1 MDGLSDGGDSGFGD
15 AGFGGMGTGFGGG
28 IGDGG
33 LGAGVGFNGDGSFG
47 GLGLGDAFGDA
58 QGVDGLGSLGF
69 GGIALSDIGMPDMG
83 SFGIGSMG
91 LSSDGPSF
99 GQGEGLG
106 SFGFGTPTT
115 DENGMLGKLSGK
127 LLSAIMGHM
136 GIPSM
141 ASQAAIAGLSG
152 KGPVGT
158 VNGAINGT
166 LGMLGS
172 ALGGPLGG
180 LGLSALGGFMG
191 ANSTGPGG
199 QAGPTANGG
208 NSGGS
213 LWDTLPMGLASLY
226 MNNQAGKGVGN
237 MLGGLQAL
245 YSQDSPYAQAMRQQ
259 LARRDAAS
267 GRRSQYGPREVE
279 LQAKLAQ
286 MASGQIPAMTNL
298 MQMQNGI
305 RNTNINT
312 LLQLYKGAGGMSG
325 LKSGFNDLS
334 SGLQGLW
341 NSGITSGL
349 SSGNLP
355 MDMSGFTPQMDNPFQ
370 SIDDGGIGGGIW
382 GG

>member
-1 MDGLSDGGDSGFGD
+1 MDGDGLSDGGI
-15 AGFGGMGTGFGGG
+15 GTGFGGG

-47 GLGLGDAFGDA
+47 GLGLGDGFGDA
-58 QGVDGLGSLGF
+58 GGGIAGLGAPGF
-69 GGIALSDIGMPDMG
+69 GGVALSDFGMPDFG
-83 SFGIGSMG
+83 GFGIGSQG
-91 LSSDGPSF
+91 LSGDATGFGDGM
-99 GQGEGLG
+99 GAGLG
-106 SFGFGTPTT
+106 AFGFGTQAPE
-115 DENGMLGKLSGK
+115 DSGMLGKLSKG
-127 LLSAIMGHM
+127 LLSVVLGHL
-136 GIPSM
+136 GVPSM

-152 KGPVGT
+152 KGPVGVT
-158 VNGAINGT
+158 NGAITGT
-166 LGMLGS
+166 LGMLGT

-180 LGLSALGGFMG
+180 LAANALGGAIG
-191 ANSTGPGG
+191 ANATGPGG

-208 NSGGS
+208 NSGSS

-226 MNNQAGKGVGN
+226 MSNQAGKGVGN
-237 MLGGLQAL
+237 MLGGLQSL

-312 LLQLYKGAGGMSG
+312 LMQLFKQGGGGQMLQDGLSG
-325 LKSGFNDLS
+325 LFNK
-334 SGLQGLW
+334 
-341 NSGITSGL
+341 GITAGA

-355 MDMSGFTPQMDNPFQ
+355 FDMSGFQPQIDNPFQ
-370 SIDDGGIGGGIW
+370 SVDDGGLGGIW